1 MFSGIIMEKETGLS
15 KEGQARIFIRTGGM
29 QMMTSGTPDSRLAQI
44 LEIMELRRTARLES
58 LADRLQ
64 VGTKTIRNDMK
75 ELNRLLEGSALVESV
90 SGRYTLFVLD
100 GKTFQEKKRIIY
112 NQSDYMNSP
121 MKRYGYILNRLMHE
135 EGAVLI
141 DDLAEEICVGRT
153 TINGDLKKLRE
164 TLESYQLQIVGKTNT
179 GIRLEG
185 DELSLRLLVLEQMYD
200 QVFESFLLDEDL
212 ESMVHEYCQEYG
224 LDYMTTQ
231 YFMRSYTLMVD
242 RVLNDHPLNRL
253 QEKYHELEQTTAWRF
268 AERIVV
274 RTMEMF
280 QVQIPMEE
288 ILFLSL
294 PIAGMRTP
302 MSRGDQQAPEI
313 SEEVAE
319 LVVKILNR
327 IAYDMNFHISPTDL
341 LDDFVYHI
349 NFMLNRLKYRFYIRN
364 YALAEIRERY
374 PLACRMAEVAKT
386 VVEEQTRFTVTDD
399 ELGFLASY
407 FSLFLE
413 EQHYKNQKAFRV
425 GIVCA
430 QGAISGKL
438 IQARLEK
445 IMSDQTEFQLLSEK
459 EAEDRDDFDL
469 LISTSGNYESDE
481 VPVIC
486 LGVFFDEV
494 EVLRQIERL
503 KYLGNLDISMKTGI
517 NSLIAT
523 ILEPEHFYV
532 LEPETTYL
540 EAVLYMI
547 GQLTEEGVLDEDFK
561 EAFLKREKKSTM
573 LFDEQIGF
581 PHLQYP
587 GEKIVLAV
595 GVSDRT
601 GPGTRFLLLLA
612 LPEDSELNDDI
623 LIHIYNELLV
633 ISSGE
638 TLAED
643 ISKLRSG
650 SEFVLYM
657 IRNNELFED
666 I

>member
-1 MFSGIIMEKETGLS
+1 M
-15 KEGQARIFIRTGGM
+15 
-29 QMMTSGTPDSRLAQI
+29 
-44 LEIMELRRTARLES
+44 
-58 LADRLQ
+58 
-64 VGTKTIRNDMK
+64 
-75 ELNRLLEGSALVESV
+75 
-90 SGRYTLFVLD
+90 
-100 GKTFQEKKRIIY
+100 
-112 NQSDYMNSP
+112 
-121 MKRYGYILNRLMHE
+121 
-135 EGAVLI
+135 
-141 DDLAEEICVGRT
+141 
-153 TINGDLKKLRE
+153 KKLRE
-164 TLESYQLQIVGKTNT
+164 MLESYQVGIVGRTNT

-185 DELSLRLLVLEQMYD
+185 DELSIRLLVLEQMYD
-200 QVFESFLLDEDL
+200 RVFESFLLDDDL
-212 ESMVHEYCQEYG
+212 ESMVNEYCQEYG

-231 YFMRSYTLMVD
+231 YFMRSYTVMID
-242 RVLNDHPLNRL
+242 RVLNDHPLNSL
-253 QEKYHELEQTTAWRF
+253 QEKYHELEQTTAYRF
-268 AERIVV
+268 AEKIVM

-280 QVQIPMEE
+280 QVRIPMEE

-302 MSRGDQQAPEI
+302 MNREDKQVLEI

-374 PLACRMAEVAKT
+374 PLAYKMAEVAKK
-386 VVEEQTRFTVTDD
+386 VIEEQTSFAVTDD

-413 EQHYKNQKAFRV
+413 EQHYKNRKVFRV

-438 IQARLEK
+438 IQVRLEK
-445 IMSDQTEFQLLSEK
+445 MMSDQTEFELLSEK
-459 EAEDRDDFDL
+459 EAEDREDFDL
-469 LISTSGNYESDE
+469 LISTSRNYESDA

-486 LGVFFDEV
+486 LGEFFDEV

-503 KYLGNLDISMKTGI
+503 KYMGNLEVSMKTGI
-517 NSLIAT
+517 HSLIAT

-532 LEPETTYL
+532 LGPEPSYL

-547 GQLTEEGVLDEDFK
+547 DCLTEEGALEADFK

-573 LFDEQIGF
+573 LFDERIGF

-595 GVSDRT
+595 GAADRT
-601 GPGTRFLLLLA
+601 GSGVQFILLLA
-612 LPEDSELNDDI
+612 LPKNSELNDDI

-633 ISSGE
+633 ISSDE
-638 TLAED
+638 TLTEEIA
-643 ISKLRSG
+643 KLKSG

-657 IRNNELFED
+657 IRKNELFENV
-666 I
+666 

>member
-1 MFSGIIMEKETGLS
+1 
-15 KEGQARIFIRTGGM
+15 
-29 QMMTSGTPDSRLAQI
+29 MMTSGTPDSRIAQI
-44 LEIMELRRTARLES
+44 LEIMELRRTARPES
-58 LADRLQ
+58 LADKLK
-64 VGTKTIRNDMK
+64 VGAKTIKNDMK
-75 ELNRLLEGSALVESV
+75 ELNRLLEGSALVEYV
-90 SGRYTLFVLD
+90 SGRYALFILD
-100 GKTFQEKKRIIY
+100 ERTFREKKQTVY
-112 NQSDYMNSP
+112 SQNDYMNSP
-121 MKRYGYILNRLMHE
+121 SKRYGYILNRLMHE

-141 DDLAEEICVGRT
+141 DDLADEICVGRT

-164 TLESYQLQIVGKTNT
+164 MLESYQVGIVGRTNT

-185 DELSLRLLVLEQMYD
+185 DVLSIRLLVLEQMYD
-200 QVFESFLLDEDL
+200 RVFESFLLDDDL
-212 ESMVHEYCQEYG
+212 ESMVNEYCQEYG

-231 YFMRSYTLMVD
+231 YFMRSYTVMID
-242 RVLNDHPLNRL
+242 RVLNDHPLNSL
-253 QEKYHELEQTTAWRF
+253 QEKYHELEQTTAYRF
-268 AERIVV
+268 AEKIVM

-280 QVQIPMEE
+280 QVRIPMEE

-302 MSRGDQQAPEI
+302 MNREDKQVLEI

-374 PLACRMAEVAKT
+374 PLAYKMAEVAKK
-386 VVEEQTRFTVTDD
+386 VIEEQTSFAVTDD

-413 EQHYKNQKAFRV
+413 EQHYKNRKVFRV

-438 IQARLEK
+438 IQVRLEK
-445 IMSDQTEFQLLSEK
+445 MMSDQTEFELLSEK
-459 EAEDRDDFDL
+459 EAEDREDFDL
-469 LISTSGNYESDE
+469 LISTSRNYESDA

-486 LGVFFDEV
+486 LGEFFDEV

-503 KYLGNLDISMKTGI
+503 KYMGNLEVSMKTGI
-517 NSLIAT
+517 HSLIAT

-532 LEPETTYL
+532 LGPEPSYL

-547 GQLTEEGVLDEDFK
+547 DCLTEEGALEADFK

-573 LFDEQIGF
+573 LFDERIGF
-581 PHLQYP
+581 PHLQYL

-595 GVSDRT
+595 GAADRA
-601 GPGTRFLLLLA
+601 GSGVRFILLLA
-612 LPEDSELNDDI
+612 LPKDSELNDDI

-633 ISSGE
+633 ISSDE
-638 TLAED
+638 TLTEEIA
-643 ISKLRSG
+643 KLKSG

-657 IRNNELFED
+657 IRKNELFENV
-666 I
+666 

>member
-1 MFSGIIMEKETGLS
+1 
-15 KEGQARIFIRTGGM
+15 
-29 QMMTSGTPDSRLAQI
+29 MMTSGTPDSRIAQI
-44 LEIMELRRTARLES
+44 LEIMELRRTARPES
-58 LADRLQ
+58 LADKLK
-64 VGTKTIRNDMK
+64 VGAKTIKNDMK

-90 SGRYTLFVLD
+90 SGRYALFILD
-100 GKTFQEKKRIIY
+100 ERSFREKKQTVY
-112 NQSDYMNSP
+112 SQNDYMNSP
-121 MKRYGYILNRLMHE
+121 SKRYGYILNRLMHE

-141 DDLAEEICVGRT
+141 DDLADEICVGRT

-164 TLESYQLQIVGKTNT
+164 MLESYQLGIVGRTNT

-185 DELSLRLLVLEQMYD
+185 DELSIRLLVLEQMYD
-200 QVFESFLLDEDL
+200 QVFESFLLDDDL
-212 ESMVHEYCQEYG
+212 ESMVNEYCQEYG

-231 YFMRSYTLMVD
+231 YFMRSYTVMID
-242 RVLNDHPLNRL
+242 RVLNDHPLNSL
-253 QEKYHELEQTTAWRF
+253 QEKYHELEQTTAYRF
-268 AERIVV
+268 AEKIVT
-274 RTMEMF
+274 RTIEMF
-280 QVQIPMEE
+280 QVRIPMEE

-302 MSRGDQQAPEI
+302 MNREDKQVLEI

-374 PLACRMAEVAKT
+374 PLAYKMAEVAKK
-386 VVEEQTRFTVTDD
+386 VIEEQTSFAVTDD

-413 EQHYKNQKAFRV
+413 EQHYKNRKAFRV

-438 IQARLEK
+438 IQVRLEK
-445 IMSDQTEFQLLSEK
+445 MMSDQTEFELLSEK
-459 EAEDRDDFDL
+459 EAEDRGDFDL
-469 LISTSGNYESDE
+469 LISTSRKYESDA

-486 LGVFFDEV
+486 LGEFFDEV

-503 KYLGNLDISMKTGI
+503 KYMGNLEVSMKTGI
-517 NSLIAT
+517 HSLIAT

-532 LEPETTYL
+532 LGPEPSYL

-547 GQLTEEGVLDEDFK
+547 DCLTEEGALEADFK

-573 LFDEQIGF
+573 LFDERIGF

-595 GVSDRT
+595 GAADRT
-601 GPGTRFLLLLA
+601 GSGVRFILLLA
-612 LPEDSELNDDI
+612 LPKDSELNDDI

-633 ISSGE
+633 ISSDE
-638 TLAED
+638 TLTEEIA
-643 ISKLRSG
+643 KLKSG

-657 IRNNELFED
+657 IRKNELFED

>member
-1 MFSGIIMEKETGLS
+1 
-15 KEGQARIFIRTGGM
+15 
-29 QMMTSGTPDSRLAQI
+29 MMTSGTPDSRIAQI
-44 LEIMELRRTARLES
+44 LEIMELRRTARPES
-58 LADRLQ
+58 LADKLK
-64 VGTKTIRNDMK
+64 VGAKTIKNDMK
-75 ELNRLLEGSALVESV
+75 ELNRLLEGSALVEYV
-90 SGRYTLFVLD
+90 SGRYALFILD
-100 GKTFQEKKRIIY
+100 ERTFREKKQTVY
-112 NQSDYMNSP
+112 SQNDYMNSP
-121 MKRYGYILNRLMHE
+121 SKRYGYILNRLMHE

-141 DDLAEEICVGRT
+141 DDLADEICVGRT

-164 TLESYQLQIVGKTNT
+164 MLESYQVGIVGRTNT

-185 DELSLRLLVLEQMYD
+185 DELSIRLLVLEQMYD
-200 QVFESFLLDEDL
+200 RVFESFLLDDDL
-212 ESMVHEYCQEYG
+212 ESMVNEYCQEYG

-231 YFMRSYTLMVD
+231 YFMRSYTVMID
-242 RVLNDHPLNRL
+242 RVLNDHPLNSL
-253 QEKYHELEQTTAWRF
+253 QEKYHELEQTTAYRF
-268 AERIVV
+268 AEKIVM

-280 QVQIPMEE
+280 QVRIPMEE

-302 MSRGDQQAPEI
+302 MNREDKQVLEI

-374 PLACRMAEVAKT
+374 PLAYKMAEVAKK
-386 VVEEQTRFTVTDD
+386 VIEEQTSFAVTDD

-413 EQHYKNQKAFRV
+413 EQHYKNRKVFRV

-438 IQARLEK
+438 IQVRLEK
-445 IMSDQTEFQLLSEK
+445 MMSDQTEFELLSEK
-459 EAEDRDDFDL
+459 EAEDREDFDL
-469 LISTSGNYESDE
+469 LISTSRNYESDA

-486 LGVFFDEV
+486 LGEFFDEV

-503 KYLGNLDISMKTGI
+503 KYMGNLEVSMKTGI
-517 NSLIAT
+517 HSLIAT

-532 LEPETTYL
+532 LGPEPSYL

-547 GQLTEEGVLDEDFK
+547 DCLTEEGALEADFK

-573 LFDEQIGF
+573 LFDERIGF

-595 GVSDRT
+595 GAADRA
-601 GPGTRFLLLLA
+601 GSGVRFILLLA
-612 LPEDSELNDDI
+612 LPKDSELNDDI

-633 ISSGE
+633 ISSDE
-638 TLAED
+638 TLTEEIA
-643 ISKLRSG
+643 KLKSG

-657 IRNNELFED
+657 IRKNELFENV
-666 I
+666 

>member
-1 MFSGIIMEKETGLS
+1 
-15 KEGQARIFIRTGGM
+15 
-29 QMMTSGTPDSRLAQI
+29 MMTSGTPDSRIAQI
-44 LEIMELRRTARLES
+44 LEIMELRRTARPES
-58 LADRLQ
+58 LADKLK
-64 VGTKTIRNDMK
+64 VGAKTIKNDMK
-75 ELNRLLEGSALVESV
+75 ELNRLLEGSALVEYV
-90 SGRYTLFVLD
+90 SGRYALFILD
-100 GKTFQEKKRIIY
+100 ERTFREKKQTVY
-112 NQSDYMNSP
+112 SQNDYMNSP
-121 MKRYGYILNRLMHE
+121 SKRYGYILNRLMHE

-141 DDLAEEICVGRT
+141 DDLADEICVGRT

-164 TLESYQLQIVGKTNT
+164 MLESYQVGIVGRTNT

-185 DELSLRLLVLEQMYD
+185 DELSIRLLVLEQMYD
-200 QVFESFLLDEDL
+200 RVFESFLLDDDL
-212 ESMVHEYCQEYG
+212 ESMVNEYCQEYG

-231 YFMRSYTLMVD
+231 YFMRSYTVMID
-242 RVLNDHPLNRL
+242 RVLNDHPLNSL
-253 QEKYHELEQTTAWRF
+253 QEKYHELEQTTAYRF
-268 AERIVV
+268 AEKIVM

-280 QVQIPMEE
+280 QVRIPMEE

-302 MSRGDQQAPEI
+302 MNREDKQVLEI

-374 PLACRMAEVAKT
+374 PLAYKMAEVAKK
-386 VVEEQTRFTVTDD
+386 VIEEQTSFAVTDD

-413 EQHYKNQKAFRV
+413 EQHYKNRKVFRV

-438 IQARLEK
+438 IQVRLEK
-445 IMSDQTEFQLLSEK
+445 MMSDQTEFELLSEK
-459 EAEDRDDFDL
+459 EAEDREDFDL
-469 LISTSGNYESDE
+469 LISTSRNYESDA

-486 LGVFFDEV
+486 LGEFFDEV

-503 KYLGNLDISMKTGI
+503 KYMGNLEVSMKTGI
-517 NSLIAT
+517 HSLIAT

-532 LEPETTYL
+532 LGPEPSYL

-547 GQLTEEGVLDEDFK
+547 DCLTEEGALEADFK

-573 LFDEQIGF
+573 LFDERIGF

-595 GVSDRT
+595 GAADHT
-601 GPGTRFLLLLA
+601 GSGVQFILLLA
-612 LPEDSELNDDI
+612 LPKNSELNDDI

-633 ISSGE
+633 ISSDE
-638 TLAED
+638 TLTEEIA
-643 ISKLRSG
+643 KLKSG

-657 IRNNELFED
+657 IRKNELFENV
-666 I
+666 

>member
-1 MFSGIIMEKETGLS
+1 
-15 KEGQARIFIRTGGM
+15 
-29 QMMTSGTPDSRLAQI
+29 MMTSGTPDSRIAQI
-44 LEIMELRRTARLES
+44 LEIMELRRTARPES
-58 LADRLQ
+58 LADKLK
-64 VGTKTIRNDMK
+64 VSAKTIKNDMK
-75 ELNRLLEGSALVESV
+75 ELNRLLEGSALVEYV
-90 SGRYTLFVLD
+90 SGRYALFILD
-100 GKTFQEKKRIIY
+100 ERTFREKKQTVY
-112 NQSDYMNSP
+112 SQNDYMNSP
-121 MKRYGYILNRLMHE
+121 SKRYGYILNRLMHE

-141 DDLAEEICVGRT
+141 DDLADEICVGRT

-164 TLESYQLQIVGKTNT
+164 MLESYQVGIVGRTNT

-185 DELSLRLLVLEQMYD
+185 DELSIRLLVLEQMYD
-200 QVFESFLLDEDL
+200 RVFESFLLDDDL
-212 ESMVHEYCQEYG
+212 ESMVNEYCQEYG

-231 YFMRSYTLMVD
+231 YFMRSYTVMID
-242 RVLNDHPLNRL
+242 RVLNDHPLNSL
-253 QEKYHELEQTTAWRF
+253 QEKYHELEQTTAYRF
-268 AERIVV
+268 AEKIVM

-280 QVQIPMEE
+280 QVRIPMEE

-302 MSRGDQQAPEI
+302 MNREDKQVLEI

-374 PLACRMAEVAKT
+374 PLAYKMAEVAKK
-386 VVEEQTRFTVTDD
+386 VIEEQTSFAVTDD

-413 EQHYKNQKAFRV
+413 EQHYKNRKVFRV

-438 IQARLEK
+438 IQVRLEK
-445 IMSDQTEFQLLSEK
+445 MMSDQTEFELLSEK
-459 EAEDRDDFDL
+459 EAEDREDFDL
-469 LISTSGNYESDE
+469 LISTSRNYESDA

-486 LGVFFDEV
+486 LGEFFDEV

-503 KYLGNLDISMKTGI
+503 KYMGNLEVSMKTGI
-517 NSLIAT
+517 HSLIAT

-532 LEPETTYL
+532 LGPEPSYL

-547 GQLTEEGVLDEDFK
+547 DCLTEEGALEADFK

-573 LFDEQIGF
+573 LFDERIGF

-595 GVSDRT
+595 GAADRT
-601 GPGTRFLLLLA
+601 GSGVRFILLLA
-612 LPEDSELNDDI
+612 LPKNSELNDDI

-633 ISSGE
+633 ISSDE
-638 TLAED
+638 TLTEEIA
-643 ISKLRSG
+643 KLKSG

-657 IRNNELFED
+657 IRKNELFENV
-666 I
+666 

>member
-1 MFSGIIMEKETGLS
+1 
-15 KEGQARIFIRTGGM
+15 
-29 QMMTSGTPDSRLAQI
+29 MMTSGTPDSRIAQI
-44 LEIMELRRTARLES
+44 LEIMELRRTARPES
-58 LADRLQ
+58 LADKLK

-90 SGRYTLFVLD
+90 SGRYALFVLD
-100 GKTFQEKKRIIY
+100 EKRFQEKKQIVY
-112 NQSDYMNSP
+112 SQNDYMNSP
-121 MKRYGYILNRLMHE
+121 AKRYGYILNRLMHE
-135 EGAVLI
+135 EAAVLI

-164 TLESYQLQIVGKTNT
+164 ILESYQLQIVGRTNM

-185 DELSLRLLVLEQMYD
+185 DELSIRLFVLEQMYE
-200 QVFESFLLDEDL
+200 QVFESFLLDDDL
-212 ESMVHEYCQEYG
+212 ESMVNGYCQEYG

-242 RVLNDHPLNRL
+242 RVLNDHPLSSL
-253 QEKYHELEQTTAWRF
+253 QEKYRELEQTTAWRF
-268 AERIVV
+268 AEKIVAQ
-274 RTMEMF
+274 TMEIF

-302 MSRGDQQAPEI
+302 MNRQDKQEMEI

-364 YALAEIRERY
+364 YALEEIRERY
-374 PLACRMAEVAKT
+374 PLAYKMAEVAKK
-386 VVEEQTRFTVTDD
+386 VVEEQTRFAVTDD

-407 FSLFLE
+407 FGLFLE
-413 EQHYKNQKAFRV
+413 EQYYKNQKSFQV

-430 QGAISGKL
+430 QSAISGKL
-438 IQARLEK
+438 IQVRLEK
-445 IMSDQTEFQLLSEK
+445 MMPDQTEFTLLSEK
-459 EAEDRDDFDL
+459 EAENRKDFDL
-469 LISTSGNYESDE
+469 IISTSRQYEAAD

-486 LGVFFDEV
+486 LGEFFDEV

-503 KYLGNLDISMKTGI
+503 KYMGNLDVSMKTGI
-517 NSLIAT
+517 RSLIAT

-532 LEPETTYL
+532 LSAEISYTD
-540 EAVLYMI
+540 AVLYMI
-547 GQLTEEGVLDEDFK
+547 GQLTKEGVLEEEFK
-561 EAFLKREKKSTM
+561 EAFLKREAKSTM
-573 LFDEQIGF
+573 LFDEKIGF

-587 GEKIVLAV
+587 GGKIVLAV
-595 GVSDRT
+595 GVADRG
-601 GPGTRFLLLLA
+601 GPGVCFILLLA
-612 LPEDSELNDDI
+612 LPRDSELNDDI

-633 ISSGE
+633 ISSDG
-638 TLAED
+638 TLAEE

>member
-1 MFSGIIMEKETGLS
+1 
-15 KEGQARIFIRTGGM
+15 
-29 QMMTSGTPDSRLAQI
+29 MMTSGTPDSRIAQI
-44 LEIMELRRTARLES
+44 LEIMELRRTARPES
-58 LADRLQ
+58 LADKLK
-64 VGTKTIRNDMK
+64 VSAKTIKNDMK
-75 ELNRLLEGSALVESV
+75 ELNRLLEGSALVEYV
-90 SGRYTLFVLD
+90 SGRYALFILD
-100 GKTFQEKKRIIY
+100 ERTFREKKQTVY
-112 NQSDYMNSP
+112 SQNDYMNSP
-121 MKRYGYILNRLMHE
+121 SKRYGYILNRLMHE

-141 DDLAEEICVGRT
+141 DDLADEICVGRT

-164 TLESYQLQIVGKTNT
+164 MLESYQVGIVGRTNT

-185 DELSLRLLVLEQMYD
+185 DELSIRLLVLEQMYD
-200 QVFESFLLDEDL
+200 RVFESFLLDDDL
-212 ESMVHEYCQEYG
+212 ESMVNEYCQEYG

-231 YFMRSYTLMVD
+231 YFMRSYTVMID
-242 RVLNDHPLNRL
+242 RVLNDHPLNSL
-253 QEKYHELEQTTAWRF
+253 QEKYHELEQTTAYRF
-268 AERIVV
+268 AEKIVM

-280 QVQIPMEE
+280 QVRIPMEE

-302 MSRGDQQAPEI
+302 MNREDKQVLEI

-374 PLACRMAEVAKT
+374 PLAYKMAEVAKK
-386 VVEEQTRFTVTDD
+386 VIEEQTSFAVTDD

-413 EQHYKNQKAFRV
+413 EQHYKNRKVFRV

-438 IQARLEK
+438 IQVRLEK
-445 IMSDQTEFQLLSEK
+445 MMSDQTEFELLSEK
-459 EAEDRDDFDL
+459 EAEDREDFDL
-469 LISTSGNYESDE
+469 LISTSRNYESDA

-486 LGVFFDEV
+486 LGEFFDEV

-503 KYLGNLDISMKTGI
+503 KYMGNLEVSMKTGI
-517 NSLIAT
+517 HSLIAT

-532 LEPETTYL
+532 LGPEPSYL

-547 GQLTEEGVLDEDFK
+547 DCLTEEGVLEADFK

-573 LFDEQIGF
+573 LFDERIGF

-595 GVSDRT
+595 GAADRT
-601 GPGTRFLLLLA
+601 GSGVQFILLLA
-612 LPEDSELNDDI
+612 LPKNSELNDDI

-633 ISSGE
+633 ISSDE
-638 TLAED
+638 TLTEEIA
-643 ISKLRSG
+643 KLKSG

-657 IRNNELFED
+657 IRKNELFENV
-666 I
+666 

>member
-1 MFSGIIMEKETGLS
+1 
-15 KEGQARIFIRTGGM
+15 
-29 QMMTSGTPDSRLAQI
+29 MMTSGTPDSRIAQI
-44 LEIMELRRTARLES
+44 LEIMELRRTARPES
-58 LADRLQ
+58 LADKLK

-90 SGRYTLFVLD
+90 SGRYALFVLD
-100 GKTFQEKKRIIY
+100 EKRFQEKRQIVY
-112 NQSDYMNSP
+112 SQNDYMNSP
-121 MKRYGYILNRLMHE
+121 AKRYGYILNRLMHE
-135 EGAVLI
+135 ETAVLI

-164 TLESYQLQIVGKTNT
+164 ILESYQLQIVGRTNT

-185 DELSLRLLVLEQMYD
+185 DELSIRLFVLEQMYE
-200 QVFESFLLDEDL
+200 QVFESFLLDDDL
-212 ESMVHEYCQEYG
+212 ESMVNGYCQEYG

-242 RVLNDHPLNRL
+242 RVLNDHPLSSL
-253 QEKYHELEQTTAWRF
+253 QEKYRELEQTTAWRF
-268 AERIVV
+268 AEKIVAQ
-274 RTMEMF
+274 TMEIF

-302 MSRGDQQAPEI
+302 MNREDKQEMEI

-374 PLACRMAEVAKT
+374 PLAYKMAEVAKK
-386 VVEEQTRFTVTDD
+386 VVEEQTRFAVTDD

-407 FSLFLE
+407 FGLFLE
-413 EQHYKNQKAFRV
+413 EQYYKNQKSFQV

-430 QGAISGKL
+430 QSAISGKL
-438 IQARLEK
+438 IQVRLEK
-445 IMSDQTEFQLLSEK
+445 MMPDQTEFTLLSEK
-459 EAEDRDDFDL
+459 EAENRKDFDL
-469 LISTSGNYESDE
+469 IISTSRQYEAAD

-486 LGVFFDEV
+486 LGEFFDEV

-503 KYLGNLDISMKTGI
+503 KYMGNLDVSMKTGI
-517 NSLIAT
+517 RSLIAT

-532 LEPETTYL
+532 LSAEISYTD
-540 EAVLYMI
+540 AVLYMI
-547 GQLTEEGVLDEDFK
+547 GQLTKEGVLEEEFK
-561 EAFLKREKKSTM
+561 EEFLKRETKSTM
-573 LFDEQIGF
+573 LFDEKIGF

-587 GEKIVLAV
+587 GGKIVLAV
-595 GVSDRT
+595 GVADRG
-601 GPGTRFLLLLA
+601 GPGVCFILLLA
-612 LPEDSELNDDI
+612 LPRDSELNDDI

-633 ISSGE
+633 ISSDG
-638 TLAED
+638 TLAEE

>member
-1 MFSGIIMEKETGLS
+1 
-15 KEGQARIFIRTGGM
+15 
-29 QMMTSGTPDSRLAQI
+29 MMTSGTPDSRIAQI
-44 LEIMELRRTARLES
+44 LEIMELRRTARPES
-58 LADRLQ
+58 LADKLK
-64 VGTKTIRNDMK
+64 VSAKTIKNDMK

-90 SGRYTLFVLD
+90 SGRYALFILD
-100 GKTFQEKKRIIY
+100 ERTFREKKQTVY
-112 NQSDYMNSP
+112 SQNDYMNSP
-121 MKRYGYILNRLMHE
+121 SKRYGYILNRLMHE

-141 DDLAEEICVGRT
+141 DDLADEICVGRT

-164 TLESYQLQIVGKTNT
+164 MLESYQVGIVGRTNT

-185 DELSLRLLVLEQMYD
+185 DELSIRLLVLEQMYD
-200 QVFESFLLDEDL
+200 RVFESFLLDDDL
-212 ESMVHEYCQEYG
+212 ESMVNEYCQEYG

-231 YFMRSYTLMVD
+231 YFMRSYTVMID
-242 RVLNDHPLNRL
+242 RVLNDHPLNSL
-253 QEKYHELEQTTAWRF
+253 QEKYHELEQTTAYRF
-268 AERIVV
+268 AEKIVM

-280 QVQIPMEE
+280 QVRIPMEE

-302 MSRGDQQAPEI
+302 MNREDKQVLEI

-374 PLACRMAEVAKT
+374 PLAYKMAEVAKK
-386 VVEEQTRFTVTDD
+386 VIEEQTSFAVTDD

-413 EQHYKNQKAFRV
+413 EQHYKNRKVFRV

-438 IQARLEK
+438 IQVRLEK
-445 IMSDQTEFQLLSEK
+445 MMSDQTEFELLSEK
-459 EAEDRDDFDL
+459 EAEDREDFDL
-469 LISTSGNYESDE
+469 LISTSRNYESDA

-486 LGVFFDEV
+486 LGEFFDEV

-503 KYLGNLDISMKTGI
+503 KYMGNLEVSMKTGI
-517 NSLIAT
+517 HSLIAT

-532 LEPETTYL
+532 LGPEPSYL

-547 GQLTEEGVLDEDFK
+547 DCLTEEGVLEADFK

-573 LFDEQIGF
+573 LFDERIGF

-595 GVSDRT
+595 GAADRT
-601 GPGTRFLLLLA
+601 GSGVQFILLLA
-612 LPEDSELNDDI
+612 LPKNSELNDDI

-633 ISSGE
+633 ISSDE
-638 TLAED
+638 TLTEEIA
-643 ISKLRSG
+643 KLKSG

-657 IRNNELFED
+657 IRKNELFENV
-666 I
+666 

>member
-1 MFSGIIMEKETGLS
+1 
-15 KEGQARIFIRTGGM
+15 
-29 QMMTSGTPDSRLAQI
+29 MMTSGTPDSRIAQI
-44 LEIMELRRTARLES
+44 LEIMELRRTARPES
-58 LADRLQ
+58 LADKLK
-64 VGTKTIRNDMK
+64 VGAKTIKNDMK
-75 ELNRLLEGSALVESV
+75 ELNRLLEGSALVEYV
-90 SGRYTLFVLD
+90 SGRYALFILD
-100 GKTFQEKKRIIY
+100 ERTFREKKQTVY
-112 NQSDYMNSP
+112 SQNDYMNSP
-121 MKRYGYILNRLMHE
+121 SKRYGYILNRLMHE

-141 DDLAEEICVGRT
+141 DDLADEICVGRT

-164 TLESYQLQIVGKTNT
+164 MLESYQVGIVGRTNT

-185 DELSLRLLVLEQMYD
+185 DELSIRLLVLEQMYD
-200 QVFESFLLDEDL
+200 RVFESFLLDDDL
-212 ESMVHEYCQEYG
+212 ESMVNEYCQEYG

-231 YFMRSYTLMVD
+231 YFMRSYTVMID
-242 RVLNDHPLNRL
+242 RVLNDHPLNSL
-253 QEKYHELEQTTAWRF
+253 QEKYHELEQTTAYRF
-268 AERIVV
+268 AEKIVM

-280 QVQIPMEE
+280 QVRIPMEE

-302 MSRGDQQAPEI
+302 MNREDKQVLEI

-374 PLACRMAEVAKT
+374 PLAYKMAEVAKK
-386 VVEEQTRFTVTDD
+386 VIEEQTSFAVTDD

-413 EQHYKNQKAFRV
+413 EQHYKNRKVFRV

-438 IQARLEK
+438 IQVRLEK
-445 IMSDQTEFQLLSEK
+445 MMSDQTEFELLSEK
-459 EAEDRDDFDL
+459 EAEDREDFDL
-469 LISTSGNYESDE
+469 LISTSRNYESDA

-486 LGVFFDEV
+486 LGEFFDEV

-503 KYLGNLDISMKTGI
+503 KYMGNLEVSMKTGI
-517 NSLIAT
+517 HSLIAT

-532 LEPETTYL
+532 LGPEPSYL

-547 GQLTEEGVLDEDFK
+547 DCLTEEGALEADFK

-573 LFDEQIGF
+573 LFDERIGF

-595 GVSDRT
+595 GAADRT
-601 GPGTRFLLLLA
+601 GSGVRFILLLA
-612 LPEDSELNDDI
+612 LPKNSELNDDI
-623 LIHIYNELLV
+623 LIHI
-633 ISSGE
+633 S
-638 TLAED
+638 
-643 ISKLRSG
+643 
-650 SEFVLYM
+650 
-657 IRNNELFED
+657 
-666 I
+666 

>member
-1 MFSGIIMEKETGLS
+1 
-15 KEGQARIFIRTGGM
+15 
-29 QMMTSGTPDSRLAQI
+29 MMTSGTPDSRIAQI
-44 LEIMELRRTARLES
+44 LEIMELRRTARPES
-58 LADRLQ
+58 LADKLK
-64 VGTKTIRNDMK
+64 VGAKTIKNDMK
-75 ELNRLLEGSALVESV
+75 ELNRLLEGSALVEYV
-90 SGRYTLFVLD
+90 SGRYALFILD
-100 GKTFQEKKRIIY
+100 ERTFREKKQTVY
-112 NQSDYMNSP
+112 SQNDYMNSP
-121 MKRYGYILNRLMHE
+121 SKRYGYILNRLMHE

-141 DDLAEEICVGRT
+141 DDLADEICVGRT

-164 TLESYQLQIVGKTNT
+164 MLESYQVGIVGRTNT

-185 DELSLRLLVLEQMYD
+185 DELSIRLLVLEQMYD
-200 QVFESFLLDEDL
+200 RGFESFLLDDDL
-212 ESMVHEYCQEYG
+212 ESMVNEYCQEYG

-231 YFMRSYTLMVD
+231 YFMRSYTVMID
-242 RVLNDHPLNRL
+242 RVLNDHPLNSL
-253 QEKYHELEQTTAWRF
+253 QEKYHELEQTTAYRF
-268 AERIVV
+268 AEKIVM

-280 QVQIPMEE
+280 QVRIPMEE

-302 MSRGDQQAPEI
+302 MNREDKQVLEI

-374 PLACRMAEVAKT
+374 PLAYKMAEVAKK
-386 VVEEQTRFTVTDD
+386 VIEEQTSFAVPDD

-413 EQHYKNQKAFRV
+413 EQHHKNRKVFRV

-438 IQARLEK
+438 IQVRLEK
-445 IMSDQTEFQLLSEK
+445 MMSDQTEFELLSEK
-459 EAEDRDDFDL
+459 EAEDREDFDL
-469 LISTSGNYESDE
+469 LISTSRNYESDA

-486 LGVFFDEV
+486 LGEFFDEV

-503 KYLGNLDISMKTGI
+503 KYMGNLEVSMKTGI
-517 NSLIAT
+517 HSLIAT

-532 LEPETTYL
+532 LGPEPSYL

-547 GQLTEEGVLDEDFK
+547 DCLTEEGALEADFK

-573 LFDEQIGF
+573 LFDERIGF
-581 PHLQYP
+581 PHLQYL

-595 GVSDRT
+595 GAADRA
-601 GPGTRFLLLLA
+601 GSGVRFILLLA
-612 LPEDSELNDDI
+612 LPKDSELNDDI

-633 ISSGE
+633 ISSDE
-638 TLAED
+638 TLTEEIA
-643 ISKLRSG
+643 KLKSG

-657 IRNNELFED
+657 IRKNELFENV
-666 I
+666 

>member
-1 MFSGIIMEKETGLS
+1 
-15 KEGQARIFIRTGGM
+15 
-29 QMMTSGTPDSRLAQI
+29 MMAAGTPDSRIAQI

-58 LADRLQ
+58 LADKLQ
-64 VGTKTIRNDMK
+64 VGTKTIRNDIK

-90 SGRYTLFVLD
+90 SGRYALFILD
-100 GKTFQEKKRIIY
+100 EKAFQEKKRTVY
-112 NQSDYMNSP
+112 SQNDYMNSP
-121 MKRYGYILNRLMHE
+121 AKRYGYILNRLMHE

-141 DDLAEEICVGRT
+141 DDLADEICVGRT

-164 TLESYQLQIVGKTNT
+164 MLESYQLQIVGKTNT

-185 DELSLRLLVLEQMYD
+185 DELSIRLLVLEQMYD
-200 QVFESFLLDEDL
+200 HVFESFLLDDDL
-212 ESMVHEYCQEYG
+212 ESMVNGYCREYG
-224 LDYMTTQ
+224 LDYTTTR
-231 YFMRSYTLMVD
+231 YFMRSYTLMID
-242 RVLNDHPLNRL
+242 RVLNDHPLSSL
-253 QEKYHELEQTTAWRF
+253 QEKYHELEQTTAYRF
-268 AERIVV
+268 AEKIV
-274 RTMEMF
+274 TQTIEMF
-280 QVQIPMEE
+280 QVRIPMEE

-302 MSRGDQQAPEI
+302 MNRGDQQAPEI

-327 IAYDMNFHISPTDL
+327 IADDMNFHISPTDL

-374 PLACRMAEVAKT
+374 PLACRMAEVAKK
-386 VVEEQTRFTVTDD
+386 VIEEQTSLVVADD

-413 EQHYKNQKAFRV
+413 EQHYRKRKAFRV

-438 IQARLEK
+438 IQVRLEK
-445 IMSDQTEFQLLSEK
+445 MMSDETEFELLSEK
-459 EAEDRDDFDL
+459 EAEGRRDFDL
-469 LISTSGNYESDE
+469 MISTSRTYESED

-486 LGVFFDEV
+486 LGEFFDEV

-503 KYLGNLDISMKTGI
+503 KYLGNLDVSMKTGI

-532 LEPETTYL
+532 LESEPSYL

-547 GQLTEEGVLDEDFK
+547 GELTEEGVLEADFK
-561 EAFLKREKKSTM
+561 EAFLKREEKSTM
-573 LFDEQIGF
+573 LFDERIGF

-587 GEKIVLAV
+587 GEKIVMAV
-595 GVSDRT
+595 GAADRT
-601 GPGTRFLLLLA
+601 GPGVRFILLLA
-612 LPEDSELNDDI
+612 LPRDSELNDDI

-633 ISSGE
+633 ISSDG
-638 TLAED
+638 TLTEEIA
-643 ISKLRSG
+643 KLESG

-657 IRNNELFED
+657 IRNNELFENV
-666 I
+666 

>member
-1 MFSGIIMEKETGLS
+1 
-15 KEGQARIFIRTGGM
+15 
-29 QMMTSGTPDSRLAQI
+29 MMTSGTPDSRIAQI
-44 LEIMELRRTARLES
+44 LEIMELRRTARPES
-58 LADRLQ
+58 LADKLK
-64 VGTKTIRNDMK
+64 VGAKTIKNDMK
-75 ELNRLLEGSALVESV
+75 ELNRLLEGSALVEYV
-90 SGRYTLFVLD
+90 SGRYALFILD
-100 GKTFQEKKRIIY
+100 ERTFREKKQTVY
-112 NQSDYMNSP
+112 SQNDYMNSP
-121 MKRYGYILNRLMHE
+121 SKRYGYILNRLMHE

-141 DDLAEEICVGRT
+141 DDLADEICVGRT

-164 TLESYQLQIVGKTNT
+164 MLESYQVGIVGRTNT

-185 DELSLRLLVLEQMYD
+185 DELSIRLLVLEQMYD
-200 QVFESFLLDEDL
+200 RVFESFLLDDDL
-212 ESMVHEYCQEYG
+212 ESMVNEYCQEYG

-231 YFMRSYTLMVD
+231 YFMRSYTVMID
-242 RVLNDHPLNRL
+242 RVLNDHPLNSL
-253 QEKYHELEQTTAWRF
+253 QEKYHELEQTTAYRF
-268 AERIVV
+268 AEKIVM

-280 QVQIPMEE
+280 QVRIPMEE

-302 MSRGDQQAPEI
+302 MNREDKQVLEI

-374 PLACRMAEVAKT
+374 PLAYKMAEVAKK
-386 VVEEQTRFTVTDD
+386 VIEEQTSFAVTDD

-413 EQHYKNQKAFRV
+413 EQHYKNRKVFRV

-438 IQARLEK
+438 IQVRLEK
-445 IMSDQTEFQLLSEK
+445 MMSDQTEFELLSEK
-459 EAEDRDDFDL
+459 EAEDREDFDL
-469 LISTSGNYESDE
+469 LISTSRNYESDA

-486 LGVFFDEV
+486 LGEFFDEV

-503 KYLGNLDISMKTGI
+503 KYMGNLEVSMKTGI
-517 NSLIAT
+517 HSLIAT

-532 LEPETTYL
+532 LGPEPSYL

-547 GQLTEEGVLDEDFK
+547 DCLTEEGALEADFK

-573 LFDEQIGF
+573 LFDERIGF
-581 PHLQYP
+581 PHLQYL

-595 GVSDRT
+595 GAADRA
-601 GPGTRFLLLLA
+601 GSGVRFILLLA
-612 LPEDSELNDDI
+612 LPKDSELNDDI

-633 ISSGE
+633 ISSDE
-638 TLAED
+638 TLTEEIA
-643 ISKLRSG
+643 KLKSG

-657 IRNNELFED
+657 IRKNELFENV
-666 I
+666 

>member
-1 MFSGIIMEKETGLS
+1 
-15 KEGQARIFIRTGGM
+15 
-29 QMMTSGTPDSRLAQI
+29 MMTSGTPDSRIAQI
-44 LEIMELRRTARLES
+44 LEIMELRRTARPES
-58 LADRLQ
+58 LADKLK
-64 VGTKTIRNDMK
+64 VGAKTIKNDMK
-75 ELNRLLEGSALVESV
+75 ELNRLLEGSALVEYV
-90 SGRYTLFVLD
+90 SGRYALFILD
-100 GKTFQEKKRIIY
+100 ERTFREKKQTVY
-112 NQSDYMNSP
+112 SQNDYMNSP
-121 MKRYGYILNRLMHE
+121 SKRYGYILNRLMHE

-141 DDLAEEICVGRT
+141 DDLADEICVGRT

-164 TLESYQLQIVGKTNT
+164 MLESYQVGIVGRTNT

-185 DELSLRLLVLEQMYD
+185 DELSIRLLVLERMYD
-200 QVFESFLLDEDL
+200 RVFESFLLDDDL
-212 ESMVHEYCQEYG
+212 ESMVNEYCQEYG

-231 YFMRSYTLMVD
+231 YFMRSYTVMID
-242 RVLNDHPLNRL
+242 RVLNDHPLNSL
-253 QEKYHELEQTTAWRF
+253 QEKYHELEQTTAYRF
-268 AERIVV
+268 AEKIVM

-280 QVQIPMEE
+280 QVRIPMEE

-302 MSRGDQQAPEI
+302 MNREDKQVLEI

-374 PLACRMAEVAKT
+374 PLAYKMAEVAKK
-386 VVEEQTRFTVTDD
+386 VIEEQTSFAVTDD

-413 EQHYKNQKAFRV
+413 EQHYKNRKVFRV

-438 IQARLEK
+438 IQVRLEK
-445 IMSDQTEFQLLSEK
+445 MMSDQTEFELLSEK
-459 EAEDRDDFDL
+459 EAEDREDFDL
-469 LISTSGNYESDE
+469 LISTSRNYESDA

-486 LGVFFDEV
+486 LGEFFDEV

-503 KYLGNLDISMKTGI
+503 KYMGNLEVSMKTGI
-517 NSLIAT
+517 HSLIAT

-532 LEPETTYL
+532 LGPEPSYL

-547 GQLTEEGVLDEDFK
+547 DCLTEEGALEADFK

-573 LFDEQIGF
+573 LFDERIGF
-581 PHLQYP
+581 PHLQYL

-595 GVSDRT
+595 GAADRA
-601 GPGTRFLLLLA
+601 GSGVRFILLLA
-612 LPEDSELNDDI
+612 LPKDSELNDDI

-633 ISSGE
+633 ISSDE
-638 TLAED
+638 TLTEEIA
-643 ISKLRSG
+643 KLKSG

-657 IRNNELFED
+657 IRKNELFENV
-666 I
+666 

>member
-1 MFSGIIMEKETGLS
+1 
-15 KEGQARIFIRTGGM
+15 
-29 QMMTSGTPDSRLAQI
+29 MMTSGTPDSRIAQI
-44 LEIMELRRTARLES
+44 LEIMELRRTARPES
-58 LADRLQ
+58 LADKLK
-64 VGTKTIRNDMK
+64 VSAKTIKNDMK
-75 ELNRLLEGSALVESV
+75 ELNRLLEGSALVEYV
-90 SGRYTLFVLD
+90 SGRYALFILD
-100 GKTFQEKKRIIY
+100 ERTFREKKQTVY
-112 NQSDYMNSP
+112 SQNDYMNSP
-121 MKRYGYILNRLMHE
+121 SKRYGYILNRLMHE

-141 DDLAEEICVGRT
+141 DDLADEICVGRT

-164 TLESYQLQIVGKTNT
+164 MLESYQVGIVGRTNT

-185 DELSLRLLVLEQMYD
+185 DELSIRLLVLEQMYD
-200 QVFESFLLDEDL
+200 RVFESFLLDDDL
-212 ESMVHEYCQEYG
+212 ESMVNEYCQEYG

-231 YFMRSYTLMVD
+231 YFMRSYTVMID
-242 RVLNDHPLNRL
+242 RVLNDHPLNSL
-253 QEKYHELEQTTAWRF
+253 QEKYHELEQTTAYRF
-268 AERIVV
+268 AEKIVM

-280 QVQIPMEE
+280 QVRIPMEE

-302 MSRGDQQAPEI
+302 MNREDKQVLEI

-374 PLACRMAEVAKT
+374 PLAYKMAEVAKK
-386 VVEEQTRFTVTDD
+386 VIEEQTSFAVTDD

-413 EQHYKNQKAFRV
+413 EQHYKNRKVFRV

-438 IQARLEK
+438 IQVRLEK
-445 IMSDQTEFQLLSEK
+445 MMSDQTEFELLSEK
-459 EAEDRDDFDL
+459 EAEDREDFDL
-469 LISTSGNYESDE
+469 LISTSRNYESDA

-486 LGVFFDEV
+486 LGEFFDEV

-503 KYLGNLDISMKTGI
+503 KYMGNLEVSMKTGI
-517 NSLIAT
+517 HSLIAT

-532 LEPETTYL
+532 LGPEPSYL

-547 GQLTEEGVLDEDFK
+547 DCLTEEGALEADFK

-573 LFDEQIGF
+573 LFDERIGF

-595 GVSDRT
+595 GAADRT
-601 GPGTRFLLLLA
+601 GSGVQFILLLA
-612 LPEDSELNDDI
+612 LPKNSELNDDI

-633 ISSGE
+633 ISSDE
-638 TLAED
+638 TLTEEIA
-643 ISKLRSG
+643 KLKSG

-657 IRNNELFED
+657 IRKNELFENV
-666 I
+666 

>member
-1 MFSGIIMEKETGLS
+1 
-15 KEGQARIFIRTGGM
+15 
-29 QMMTSGTPDSRLAQI
+29 MMTSGTPDSRIAQI
-44 LEIMELRRTARLES
+44 LEIMELRRTARPES
-58 LADRLQ
+58 LADKLK
-64 VGTKTIRNDMK
+64 VGAKTIKNDMK
-75 ELNRLLEGSALVESV
+75 ELNRLLEGSALVEYV
-90 SGRYTLFVLD
+90 SGRYALFILD
-100 GKTFQEKKRIIY
+100 ERTFREKKQTVY
-112 NQSDYMNSP
+112 SQNDYMNSP
-121 MKRYGYILNRLMHE
+121 SKRYGYILNRLMHE

-141 DDLAEEICVGRT
+141 DDLADEICVGRT

-164 TLESYQLQIVGKTNT
+164 MLESYQVGIVGRTNT

-185 DELSLRLLVLEQMYD
+185 DELSIRLLVLEQMYD
-200 QVFESFLLDEDL
+200 RVFESFLLDDDL
-212 ESMVHEYCQEYG
+212 ESMVNEYCQEYG

-231 YFMRSYTLMVD
+231 YFMRSYTVMID
-242 RVLNDHPLNRL
+242 RVLNDHPLNSL
-253 QEKYHELEQTTAWRF
+253 QEKYHELEQTTAYRF
-268 AERIVV
+268 AEKIVM

-280 QVQIPMEE
+280 QVRIPMEE

-302 MSRGDQQAPEI
+302 MNREDKQVLEI

-374 PLACRMAEVAKT
+374 PLAYKMAEVAKK
-386 VVEEQTRFTVTDD
+386 VIEEQTSFAVTDD

-413 EQHYKNQKAFRV
+413 EQHYKNRKVFRV

-438 IQARLEK
+438 IQVRLEK
-445 IMSDQTEFQLLSEK
+445 MMSDQTEFELLSEK
-459 EAEDRDDFDL
+459 EAEDREDFDL
-469 LISTSGNYESDE
+469 LISTSRNYESDA

-486 LGVFFDEV
+486 LGEFFDEV

-503 KYLGNLDISMKTGI
+503 KYMGNLEVSMKTGI
-517 NSLIAT
+517 HSLIAT

-532 LEPETTYL
+532 LGPEPSYL

-547 GQLTEEGVLDEDFK
+547 DCLTEEGALEADFK

-573 LFDEQIGF
+573 LFDERIGF
-581 PHLQYP
+581 PHLQYL

-595 GVSDRT
+595 GAADRT
-601 GPGTRFLLLLA
+601 GSGVQFILLLA
-612 LPEDSELNDDI
+612 LPKDSELNDDI

-633 ISSGE
+633 ISSDE
-638 TLAED
+638 TLTEEIA
-643 ISKLRSG
+643 KLKSG

-657 IRNNELFED
+657 IRKNELFENV
-666 I
+666 

>member
-1 MFSGIIMEKETGLS
+1 MLMTGAKVRS
-15 KEGQARIFIRTGGM
+15 MAEWGKQSDEIVSEGGRQK
-29 QMMTSGTPDSRLAQI
+29 MTSGTPDSRIAQI
-44 LEIMELRRTARLES
+44 LEIMEFRRTARLES
-58 LADRLQ
+58 LADKLK
-64 VGTKTIRNDMK
+64 VGTKTIRNDIR
-75 ELNRLLEGSALVESV
+75 ELNQLLADSALVECV
-90 SGRYTLFVLD
+90 SGRYSLFILD
-100 GKTFQEKKRIIY
+100 EKAFQEKKQIVY
-112 NQSDYMNSP
+112 SQNDYMNSP
-121 MKRYGYILNRLMHE
+121 AKRYGYILNRLMHE

-141 DDLAEEICVGRT
+141 DDLADEICVGRT

-164 TLESYQLQIVGKTNT
+164 VLESYQLRIVGKTNT

-185 DELSLRLLVLEQMYD
+185 DELSLRLLILEQMYD
-200 QVFESFLLDEDL
+200 QVFESFLLDDDL
-212 ESMVHEYCQEYG
+212 ESMVNGYCQEYG

-231 YFMRSYTLMVD
+231 YFMRSYTLMID
-242 RVLNDHPLNRL
+242 RVLNDHPLSSL
-253 QEKYHELEQTTAWRF
+253 QEKYHELEQTTAYRF
-268 AERIVV
+268 AEKIV
-274 RTMEMF
+274 TQTIEMF

-302 MSRGDQQAPEI
+302 MSKGDRQALEI

-364 YALAEIRERY
+364 YALEEIQERY
-374 PLACRMAEVAKT
+374 PLACRMAELAKK
-386 VVEEQTRFTVTDD
+386 VIEEQTNFVVVDD

-413 EQHYKNQKAFRV
+413 EQRYKSQKAFRV

-438 IQARLEK
+438 IQVRLEK
-445 IMSDQTEFQLLSEK
+445 MMSDQTEFELLSEK
-459 EAEDRDDFDL
+459 EAEGREDFDL
-469 LISTSGNYESDE
+469 MISTSRKYESDA

-486 LGVFFDEV
+486 LGEFFDEM
-494 EVLRQIERL
+494 EVLRQVERL
-503 KYLGNLDISMKTGI
+503 KYLGHLDISMKTGI

-523 ILEPEHFYV
+523 ILEPDHFYI
-532 LEPETTYL
+532 LEREPSYL

-547 GQLTEEGVLDEDFK
+547 ERLTEEGLLKEDFK
-561 EAFLKREKKSTM
+561 EAFLKREEKSTM
-573 LFDEQIGF
+573 LFDEKIGF

-595 GVSDRT
+595 GTANRIGSGV
-601 GPGTRFLLLLA
+601 RFILLLA
-612 LPEDSELNDDI
+612 LPKDSELNNDI

-633 ISSGE
+633 ISSSE
-638 TLAED
+638 TLAEE
-643 ISKLRSG
+643 IAKLRSG

-657 IRNNELFED
+657 IKNNELFED

>member
-1 MFSGIIMEKETGLS
+1 
-15 KEGQARIFIRTGGM
+15 
-29 QMMTSGTPDSRLAQI
+29 MMTSGTPDSRIAQI
-44 LEIMELRRTARLES
+44 LEIMELRRTARPES
-58 LADRLQ
+58 LADKLK
-64 VGTKTIRNDMK
+64 VGAKTIKNDMK
-75 ELNRLLEGSALVESV
+75 ELNRLLEGSALVEYV
-90 SGRYTLFVLD
+90 SGRYALFILD
-100 GKTFQEKKRIIY
+100 ERTFREKKQTVY
-112 NQSDYMNSP
+112 SQNDYMNSP
-121 MKRYGYILNRLMHE
+121 SKRYGYILNRLMHE

-141 DDLAEEICVGRT
+141 DDLADEICVGRT

-164 TLESYQLQIVGKTNT
+164 MLESYQVGIVGRTNT

-185 DELSLRLLVLEQMYD
+185 DELSIRLLVLEQMYD
-200 QVFESFLLDEDL
+200 LVFESFLLDDDL
-212 ESMVHEYCQEYG
+212 ESMVNEYCQEYG

-231 YFMRSYTLMVD
+231 YFMRSYTVMID
-242 RVLNDHPLNRL
+242 RVLNDHPLNSL
-253 QEKYHELEQTTAWRF
+253 QEKYHELEQTTAYRF
-268 AERIVV
+268 AEKIVM

-280 QVQIPMEE
+280 QVRIPMEE

-302 MSRGDQQAPEI
+302 MNREDKQVLEI

-374 PLACRMAEVAKT
+374 PLAYKMAEVAKK
-386 VVEEQTRFTVTDD
+386 VIEEQTSFAVTDD

-413 EQHYKNQKAFRV
+413 EQHYKNRKVFRV

-438 IQARLEK
+438 IQVRLEK
-445 IMSDQTEFQLLSEK
+445 MMSDQTEFELLSEK
-459 EAEDRDDFDL
+459 EAEDREDFDL
-469 LISTSGNYESDE
+469 LISTSRNYESDA

-486 LGVFFDEV
+486 LGEFFDEV

-503 KYLGNLDISMKTGI
+503 KYMGNLEVSMKTGI
-517 NSLIAT
+517 HSLIAT

-532 LEPETTYL
+532 LGPEPSYL

-547 GQLTEEGVLDEDFK
+547 DCLTEEGALEADFK

-573 LFDEQIGF
+573 LFDERIGF

-595 GVSDRT
+595 GAADRT
-601 GPGTRFLLLLA
+601 GSGVQFILLLA
-612 LPEDSELNDDI
+612 LPKNSELNDDI

-633 ISSGE
+633 ISSDE
-638 TLAED
+638 TLTEEIA
-643 ISKLRSG
+643 KLKSG

-657 IRNNELFED
+657 IRKNELFENV
-666 I
+666 

>member
-1 MFSGIIMEKETGLS
+1 
-15 KEGQARIFIRTGGM
+15 
-29 QMMTSGTPDSRLAQI
+29 MMTSGTPDSRIAQI
-44 LEIMELRRTARLES
+44 LEIMELRRTARPES
-58 LADRLQ
+58 LADKLK
-64 VGTKTIRNDMK
+64 VGAKTIKNDMK
-75 ELNRLLEGSALVESV
+75 ELNRLLEGSALVEYV
-90 SGRYTLFVLD
+90 SGRYALFILD
-100 GKTFQEKKRIIY
+100 ERTFREKKQTVY
-112 NQSDYMNSP
+112 SQNDYMNSP
-121 MKRYGYILNRLMHE
+121 SKRYGYILNRLMHE

-141 DDLAEEICVGRT
+141 DDLADEICVGRT

-164 TLESYQLQIVGKTNT
+164 MLESYQVGIVGRTNT

-185 DELSLRLLVLEQMYD
+185 DELSIRLLVLEQMYD
-200 QVFESFLLDEDL
+200 RVFESFLLDDDL
-212 ESMVHEYCQEYG
+212 ESMVNEYCQEYG

-231 YFMRSYTLMVD
+231 YFMRSYTVMID
-242 RVLNDHPLNRL
+242 RVLNDHPLNSL
-253 QEKYHELEQTTAWRF
+253 QEKYHELEQTTAYRF
-268 AERIVV
+268 AEKIVM

-280 QVQIPMEE
+280 QVRIPMEE

-302 MSRGDQQAPEI
+302 MNREDKQVLEI

-349 NFMLNRLKYRFYIRN
+349 NFMLNRLKYRFCIRN
-364 YALAEIRERY
+364 YALAEIRECY
-374 PLACRMAEVAKT
+374 PLAYKMAEVAKK
-386 VVEEQTRFTVTDD
+386 VIEEQTSFAVTDD

-413 EQHYKNQKAFRV
+413 EQHYKNRKVFRV

-438 IQARLEK
+438 IQVRLEK
-445 IMSDQTEFQLLSEK
+445 MMSDQTEFELLSEK
-459 EAEDRDDFDL
+459 EAEDREDFDL
-469 LISTSGNYESDE
+469 LISTSRNYESDA

-486 LGVFFDEV
+486 LGEFFDEV

-503 KYLGNLDISMKTGI
+503 KYMGNLEVSMKTGI
-517 NSLIAT
+517 HSLIAT

-532 LEPETTYL
+532 LGPEPSYL

-547 GQLTEEGVLDEDFK
+547 DCLTEEGVLEADFK

-573 LFDEQIGF
+573 LFDERIGF

-595 GVSDRT
+595 GAADRT
-601 GPGTRFLLLLA
+601 GSGVQFILLLA
-612 LPEDSELNDDI
+612 LPKNSELNDDI

-633 ISSGE
+633 ISSDE
-638 TLAED
+638 TLTEEIA
-643 ISKLRSG
+643 KLKSG

-657 IRNNELFED
+657 IRKNELFENV
-666 I
+666 

>member
-1 MFSGIIMEKETGLS
+1 
-15 KEGQARIFIRTGGM
+15 
-29 QMMTSGTPDSRLAQI
+29 MMTSGTPDSRIAQI
-44 LEIMELRRTARLES
+44 LEIMELRRTARPES
-58 LADRLQ
+58 LADKLK
-64 VGTKTIRNDMK
+64 VGAKTIKNDMK
-75 ELNRLLEGSALVESV
+75 ELNRLLEGSALVEYV
-90 SGRYTLFVLD
+90 SGRYALFILD
-100 GKTFQEKKRIIY
+100 ERTFREKKQTVY
-112 NQSDYMNSP
+112 SQNDYMNSLS
-121 MKRYGYILNRLMHE
+121 KRYGYILNRLMHE

-141 DDLAEEICVGRT
+141 DDLADEICVGRT

-164 TLESYQLQIVGKTNT
+164 MLESYQVGIVGRTNT

-185 DELSLRLLVLEQMYD
+185 DELSIRLLVLEQMYD
-200 QVFESFLLDEDL
+200 RVFESFLLDDDL
-212 ESMVHEYCQEYG
+212 ESMVNEYCQEYG

-231 YFMRSYTLMVD
+231 YFMRSYTVMID
-242 RVLNDHPLNRL
+242 RVLNDHPLNSL
-253 QEKYHELEQTTAWRF
+253 QEKYHELEQTTAYRF
-268 AERIVV
+268 AEKIVM

-280 QVQIPMEE
+280 QVRIPMEE

-302 MSRGDQQAPEI
+302 MNREDKQVLEI

-374 PLACRMAEVAKT
+374 PLAYKMAEVAKK
-386 VVEEQTRFTVTDD
+386 VIEEQTSFAVTDD

-413 EQHYKNQKAFRV
+413 EQHYKNRKVFRV

-438 IQARLEK
+438 IQVRLEK
-445 IMSDQTEFQLLSEK
+445 MMSDQTEFELLSEK
-459 EAEDRDDFDL
+459 EAEDREDFDL
-469 LISTSGNYESDE
+469 LISTSRNYESDA

-486 LGVFFDEV
+486 LGEFFDEV

-503 KYLGNLDISMKTGI
+503 KYMGNLEVSMKTGI
-517 NSLIAT
+517 HSLIAT

-532 LEPETTYL
+532 LGPEPSYL

-547 GQLTEEGVLDEDFK
+547 DCLTEEGALEADFK

-573 LFDEQIGF
+573 LFDERIGF

-595 GVSDRT
+595 GAADRT
-601 GPGTRFLLLLA
+601 GSGVQFILLLA
-612 LPEDSELNDDI
+612 LPKNSELNDDI

-633 ISSGE
+633 ISSDE
-638 TLAED
+638 TLTEEIA
-643 ISKLRSG
+643 KLKSG

-657 IRNNELFED
+657 IRKNELFENV
-666 I
+666 